1 MTKLIVIKNP
11 NEVQIDYLVS
21 NYPCISNNND
31 IVIPYDCLEELVE
44 GCSIPYE
51 IIKY

>member
-1 MTKLIVIKNP
+1 MNKLIVIKDP
-11 NEVQIDYLVS
+11 NQDQLDYLIS
-21 NYPCISNNND
+21 NFTCISNVDD

-44 GCSIPYE
+44 GSSIPYE